1 LILDGPIPA
10 PWTDTSVK
18 PIQYPYVRKRRRG
31 NNDDIASDSESEEEE
46 DVEQAIEA
54 ESRRKRVLLTTLSRL
69 KKDHG
74 KAKRLARLILEAST
88 QKNTTVE
95 EEEDCGTVSEPEQVF
110 EVNLAPSPPPK
121 ASTRKER
128 RK

>member
-1 LILDGPIPA
+1 MILDGPIPA
-10 PWTDTSVK
+10 PWTDTSIT

-31 NNDDIASDSESEEEE
+31 NNDVASDSESEEEEE

-95 EEEDCGTVSEPEQVF
+95 EEECGTVSEPEQVV
-110 EVNLAPSPPPK
+110 EVNLTPSPPPK
-121 ASTRKER
+121 EPTRKER

>member
-1 LILDGPIPA
+1 LILNGPIPA
-10 PWTDTSVK
+10 PWTDTSIK
-18 PIQYPYVRKRRRG
+18 PILHPYVRKRRRD
-31 NNDDIASDSESEEEE
+31 NNDIGSDSESEEEE
-46 DVEQAIEA
+46 DVEEAIEA

-88 QKNTTVE
+88 QKKTGDVE
-95 EEEDCGTVSEPEQVF
+95 EDERGTISEPEQVM

-121 ASTRKER
+121 ESARKER
-128 RK
+128 CK